1 MDTGTTYRLRRSR
14 NQQRNRQRRLLGRN
28 PMTISHGASENP
40 LGEAAFYNRA
50 TGELETID
58 EMEAKLAG
66 EDWATN
72 ALGDILGQIT
82 ELSEKVDKLE
92 MLVTKVLDE
101 IVPHIDSV
109 AKGPIGKMLGL
120 GK

>member
-1 MDTGTTYRLRRSR
+1 
-14 NQQRNRQRRLLGRN
+14 
-28 PMTISHGASENP
+28 MTISHGASENP
-40 LGEAAFYNRA
+40 LGEAAFYIRA

>member
-1 MDTGTTYRLRRSR
+1 MTEP
-14 NQQRNRQRRLLGRN
+14 QRAD
-28 PMTISHGASENP
+28 PFEHGD
-40 LGEAAFYNRA
+40 GEPCSDPWCADKA
-50 TGELETID
+50 
-58 EMEAKLAG
+58 AG
-66 EDWATN
+66 EDWTTN